1 VLSGPDLLSDG
12 RVRQAWPLERAP
24 LILET
29 SAPGVFA
36 VGDVRCGSTK
46 RVASAVGEGSV
57 VVEQLHR
64 RLAETTPQRAEA
76 TRR

>member
-1 VLSGPDLLSDG
+1 
-12 RVRQAWPLERAP
+12 
-24 LILET
+24 
-29 SAPGVFA
+29 
-36 VGDVRCGSTK
+36 
-46 RVASAVGEGSV
+46 VGEGSV